1 MPEDVLISVLQ
12 GHFSSSHPTGTGVSV
27 PTLQG
32 KLRHWGG
39 MICSWSHLPTAGEKQ
54 WQARFLGAVGTT
66 QGVPVPCDHQT
77 LGCGW
82 KRSLGEAFVV
92 PQERKLL
99 TIMLSDFLII
109 SRAAKP
115 LSYPQNTAR
124 AGAGPSLAEQHSR
137 AQRSGQFPAGLHH
150 TTNQGKQNVLFQASF
165 FFPLIKPT
173 RGCFAT
179 VLVWFCPQTLQN
191 NPAAVL
197 AQQPPRLPED

>member
-1 MPEDVLISVLQ
+1 M
-12 GHFSSSHPTGTGVSV
+12 
-27 PTLQG
+27 
-32 KLRHWGG
+32 
-39 MICSWSHLPTAGEKQ
+39 
-54 WQARFLGAVGTT
+54 GTT
-66 QGVPVPCDHQT
+66 LGVPIPCDHQT

-92 PQERKLL
+92 PQERTLL
-99 TIMLSDFLII
+99 TIMLSDFLVI

-165 FFPLIKPT
+165 FFSPNQTNQGLFCHGSGLVLSSNTPKQPCSSPGSATTPLARGLMTQEAELSKPHVS
-173 RGCFAT
+173 RKRVKG
-179 VLVWFCPQTLQN
+179 LGSQEHCPQSCC
-191 NPAAVL
+191 
-197 AQQPPRLPED
+197 QQPQRHRTIW